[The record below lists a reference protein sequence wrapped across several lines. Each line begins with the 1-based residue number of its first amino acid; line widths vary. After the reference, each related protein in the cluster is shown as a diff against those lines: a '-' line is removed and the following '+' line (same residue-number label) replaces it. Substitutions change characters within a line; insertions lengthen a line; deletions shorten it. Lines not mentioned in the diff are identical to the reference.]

1 MAAALA
7 PSLTLR
13 VRPIEDSSTRL
24 MNNSVEDLATW
35 DVLVG
40 RVVGDWD
47 RAQLKIKPF
56 SEASERFAVGARF
69 CAEING
75 KRQLLQAQ
83 TSRAIGHTFV
93 VDVGLKTPAEAQ
105 SFKGA
110 ELWIHRSMRAP
121 LPEGEFYVTD
131 VLGMKVQ
138 TESGDELGEVE
149 EILETPAHDVYVTP
163 RAMIPAHEEFVV
175 KRDWKNRVLVVR
187 DKPGLRTD
195 EES

>member
-1 MAAALA
+1 
-7 PSLTLR
+7 
-13 VRPIEDSSTRL
+13 

-40 RVVGDWD
+40 NVVGDWD
-47 RAQLKIKPF
+47 RANLKVKPF
-56 SEASERFAVGARF
+56 SDAPERFAAGARF
-69 CAEING
+69 CVEQNG
-75 KRQLLQAQ
+75 KRRVLEVK

-93 VDVGLKTPAEAQ
+93 VDVGLNTAQEAQ
-105 SFKGA
+105 SLKGA

-131 VLGMKVQ
+131 VLGMKVV
-138 TESGDELGEVE
+138 TENGDELGEVE

-163 RAMIPAHEEFVV
+163 RAMIPSHDEFVV
-175 KRDWKNRVLVVR
+175 RRDWENRTLVVR

-195 EES
+195 ED